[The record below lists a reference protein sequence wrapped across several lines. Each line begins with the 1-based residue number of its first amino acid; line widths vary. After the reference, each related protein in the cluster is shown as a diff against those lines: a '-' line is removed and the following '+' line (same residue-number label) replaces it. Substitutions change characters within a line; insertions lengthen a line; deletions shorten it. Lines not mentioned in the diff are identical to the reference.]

1 MACLSNCGFI
11 LYKPRQCPPNSFYQG
26 SDDRPG
32 IRLSVASQHVLSL
45 CGCTCSSRLRYN
57 QNLGIFM
64 DLDHLTQIRSHKG
77 RHRVILDSRSLRNA
91 ARLQALQLPMKV
103 LLA

>member
-1 MACLSNCGFI
+1 
-11 LYKPRQCPPNSFYQG
+11 
-26 SDDRPG
+26 
-32 IRLSVASQHVLSL
+32 
-45 CGCTCSSRLRYN
+45 
-57 QNLGIFM
+57 M